1 MINTLIGIVIDR
13 LGGRRIERLTDG
25 VIAPTQ
31 APFFKPGAQALYTA
45 PTHKPSTGD
54 NAGDNGRWVW

>member
-13 LGGRRIERLTDG
+13 LGGRRNERLTDG

-31 APFFKPGAQALYTA
+31 A
-45 PTHKPSTGD
+45 H
-54 NAGDNGRWVW
+54 